1 MSMSSLVRRRSSD
14 EITNSA
20 SVSSSLFP
28 AFGTTIFDIEGY
40 LKSNLRKY
48 VIAPYDRRYQLWQ
61 TFLVALVVYSAWA
74 SPFELAFRELLVGS
88 LLPVDLLVDAFFA
101 VDIILTFFVAYLDT
115 STYLLVD
122 DHKKIALRYVKKLH
136 FTMDLASTVPF
147 EQIHQILT
155 GKPTKSE
162 VSGFLIM
169 LRLWRLR
176 RVSELF
182 ARLEKDIRINY
193 SATRFCKLICVTLFA
208 MHFAGCTYFWLAV
221 QHKTPKNTWIGNK
234 TEDFNDLS
242 VGLGYTYSM
251 YWSVATLTTV
261 GYGDFYAVN
270 LTEKLFSTI
279 YMLFNIGLTSY
290 IIGNMTNLLVHS
302 SVRNFVMASQRDA
315 FNKILQYANKYRLP
329 EGLKEQM
336 LAHMQLK
343 FQTAELQQEVL
354 QDLPKTI
361 RSSIARHLFQN
372 IVETTYLFKGVSDD
386 FITQLVSE
394 TKAEYYPSKVDI
406 ILQNEM
412 PTYFYILVS
421 GSLDVLIYKNGS
433 EQKFFQFLFK
443 LESGG
448 MAGEIGVMFNIPQPF
463 TVRSRGLSQVIR
475 INHHHFKQMV
485 QPFSDDGKTIIYNFI
500 KYFKGLKGKVLEE
513 IYVTE
518 LLGDFHDEHLTRNEG
533 TDEEVSRYQE
543 APYTEGRTGNS
554 KALSSPVP
562 VRVKIHGHH
571 PNEHKMGNE
580 TTPKLILL
588 PNSVEDLFS
597 VAEKKFGNRGSKILM
612 ADGSEVEELSTI
624 RENDELYIL

>member
-1 MSMSSLVRRRSSD
+1 MSMWSLGRRCSSS
-14 EITNSA
+14 EMA
-20 SVSSSLFP
+20 SVSIAIFP
-28 AFGTTIFDIEGY
+28 AFGSPILNIEGY
-40 LKSNLRKY
+40 SNLRKY

-74 SPFELAFRELLVGS
+74 SPFELAFRKLLVGS
-88 LLPVDLLVDAFFA
+88 LLSVDLLVDAFFA

-122 DHKKIALRYVKKLH
+122 DYNKIALRYVKKLH
-136 FTMDLASTVPF
+136 FTMDLASTLPI
-147 EQIHQILT
+147 EQIYQILT

-162 VSGFLIM
+162 VFGFLVM
-169 LRLWRLR
+169 PRLWRLR

-193 SATRFCKLICVTLFA
+193 WATRFCKVTCVTLFA
-208 MHFAGCTYFWLAV
+208 AHFAGCMFYWLAV
-221 QHKTPKNTWIGNK
+221 QHKTPNNTWIGNK
-234 TEDFNDLS
+234 TQDFHELGI
-242 VGLGYTYSM
+242 GLGYTYSV

-270 LTEKLFSTI
+270 LTEKLFCIFYT
-279 YMLFNIGLTSY
+279 LFNIGLGAY
-290 IIGNMTNLLVHS
+290 VIGNMTTLLVHI
-302 SVRNFVMASQRDA
+302 SVRTFAVRDV
-315 FNKILQYANKYRLP
+315 FDKILQYANKNRLP
-329 EGLKEQM
+329 EGLKEQI

-343 FQTAELQQEVL
+343 FKTAELQQEVL

-361 RSSIARHLFQN
+361 RSCIAQHLFKN
-372 IVETTYLFKGVSDD
+372 IVETAYLFKGVSDN

-412 PTYFYILVS
+412 PKYFYILVS
-421 GSLDVLIYKNGS
+421 GSLDVLIYNTGS
-433 EQKFFQFLFK
+433 EQFLFE
-443 LESGG
+443 LESGD

-475 INHHHFKQMV
+475 INHHHLKQMV
-485 QPFSDDGKTIIYNFI
+485 QPFSDDGKAIMYNFI
-500 KYFKGLKGKVLEE
+500 QYLKGLKGKVLEE
-513 IYVTE
+513 ISCVPE
-518 LLGDFHDEHLTRNEG
+518 LLGDLEHLTQNEG
-533 TDEEVSRYQE
+533 TLDEDSRYQD
-543 APYTEGRTGNS
+543 PYKKGKTGNY
-554 KALSSPVP
+554 KPLSSPVP

-571 PNEHKMGNE
+571 PNENKMGNG

-588 PNSVEDLFS
+588 PNSVEDIFR
-597 VAEKKFGNRGSKILM
+597 VAERKFGKRGSKILM
-612 ADGSEVEELSTI
+612 ADGSEVEQLNAL

>member
-40 LKSNLRKY
+40 SKSNLRKY

-136 FTMDLASTVPF
+136 FTMDVASTVPF

-193 SATRFCKLICVTLFA
+193 SATRFCKLICVSC
-208 MHFAGCTYFWLAV
+208 MYFWLAV

-302 SVRNFVMASQRDA
+302 SVRNFVM
-315 FNKILQYANKYRLP
+315 
-329 EGLKEQM
+329 
-336 LAHMQLK
+336 
-343 FQTAELQQEVL
+343 
-354 QDLPKTI
+354 
-361 RSSIARHLFQN
+361 
-372 IVETTYLFKGVSDD
+372 
-386 FITQLVSE
+386 VSE

-500 KYFKGLKGKVLEE
+500 K
-513 IYVTE
+513 
-518 LLGDFHDEHLTRNEG
+518 HLTRNEG

-554 KALSSPVP
+554 KALSNPVP

-597 VAEKKFGNRGSKILM
+597 VAGYGDAMYKNEICK
-612 ADGSEVEELSTI
+612 
-624 RENDELYIL
+624 

>member
-1 MSMSSLVRRRSSD
+1 MSLSSLVRRRSSD

-28 AFGTTIFDIEGY
+28 AFGTTIFDVEGY
-40 LKSNLRKY
+40 SKSNLRKY

-61 TFLVALVVYSAWA
+61 TFLAALVVYSAWA

-88 LLPVDLLVDAFFA
+88 LLP
-101 VDIILTFFVAYLDT
+101 
-115 STYLLVD
+115 
-122 DHKKIALRYVKKLH
+122 KIALRYVKKLH
-136 FTMDLASTVPF
+136 FTMDIASTVPF

-162 VSGFLIM
+162 VFGFLIM

-176 RVSELF
+176 Q
-182 ARLEKDIRINY
+182 KDIRINY
-193 SATRFCKLICVTLFA
+193 PATRFCKLICVTLFA
-208 MHFAGCTYFWLAV
+208 VHFAGCMYFWLAV
-221 QHKTPKNTWIGNK
+221 QLKTPKNTWIGNK

-270 LTEKLFSTI
+270 LTEKLFSTL

-302 SVRNFVMASQRDA
+302 SVGTFAMRNA
-315 FNKILQYANKYRLP
+315 FNRILQYANKYRLL

-336 LAHMQLK
+336 SAHMQLK
-343 FQTAELQQEVL
+343 FKTAELQQEVL
-354 QDLPKTI
+354 QYLPKTI
-361 RSSIARHLFQN
+361 RSNIARHLFQN
-372 IVETTYLFKGVSDD
+372 IVETAYLFKG
-386 FITQLVSE
+386 VSE

-412 PTYFYILVS
+412 STYFYILVS
-421 GSLDVLIYKNGS
+421 GSLDVLMYKNGS
-433 EQKFFQFLFK
+433 EQFLFK

-463 TVRSRGLSQVIR
+463 TVRSRGLSQVKR
-475 INHHHFKQMV
+475 INHRHFKHMV
-485 QPFSDDGKTIIYNFI
+485 QPFSDDVKAINYNFI
-500 KYFKGLKGKVLEE
+500 K
-513 IYVTE
+513 
-518 LLGDFHDEHLTRNEG
+518 HLMQNVG
-533 TDEEVSRYQE
+533 TDDEVSRYQE
-543 APYTEGRTGNS
+543 ASYKEGRKGNS
-554 KALSSPVP
+554 KPLSSPVP
-562 VRVKIHGHH
+562 IRVKIHGHH
-571 PNEHKMGNE
+571 PNEHKVGNE
-580 TTPKLILL
+580 TTPKIILL

-612 ADGSEVEELSTI
+612 ADGSEVEELSAI
-624 RENDELYIL
+624 RENDKLYIL